1 MAGRLTKVKKSA
13 PATYEAALEQFLI
26 WKKAQG
32 ISEQTMKDY
41 REHVNRFFRR
51 YPEAGKPRDAEALE
65 KSAYDYLGEDG
76 IKPATYN
83 NRLVYLSTF
92 FNWCADKGMIDDN
105 PLLNFKKRKAE
116 GRIVNLDENVIR
128 ELLMSPDTSTY
139 TGLRDQA
146 LLLFFL
152 DTGIRPKEAFA
163 LLESDFNIRALE
175 VEVRQETAK
184 TKASRTLHFSP
195 ETAKVISELL
205 SVRPEEWEESVP
217 VFCTY
222 EGKALNRHTWGDRIE
237 FYCKKLGTH
246 IVPYD
251 LRHSFAIL
259 FLRQGGNALAL
270 QRMLGHV
277 TLEMTKRYVALTNN
291 DLKNQHTMASPI
303 KRLLP
308 SKKRM
313 VKLK

>member
-1 MAGRLTKVKKSA
+1 MSGRLTKVKKAA
-13 PATYEAALEQFLI
+13 PSTYGAALEQFLL

-41 REHVNRFFRR
+41 REHVNRFFKR
-51 YPEAGKPRDAEALE
+51 YPEAIQPQAAEALE
-65 KSAYDYLGEDG
+65 KSVYEYLGEDK

-92 FNWCADKGMIDDN
+92 FNWCVEKNMIQDN
-105 PLLNFKKRKAE
+105 PLLHFKKRKAE
-116 GRIVNLDENVIR
+116 SRIVNLDENVIR
-128 ELLMSPDTSTY
+128 ELLLIPDRNTY
-139 TGLRDQA
+139 TGLRDHT
-146 LLLFFL
+146 LMLFFL

-163 LLESDFNIRALE
+163 LLKADFSINTLE
-175 VEVRQETAK
+175 VIVRQETAK
-184 TKASRTLHFSP
+184 TKTSRTLHYSP
-195 ETAKVISELL
+195 ETADVISELL
-205 SVRPEEWEESVP
+205 SVRPQEWDDSVP

-222 EGKALNRHTWGDRIE
+222 EGNKLNRHSWGDRME
-237 FYCKKLGTH
+237 YYCTKLGTH

-251 LRHSFAIL
+251 LRHSFALL

-277 TLEMTKRYVALTNN
+277 DLTMTKRYVALTNN
-291 DLKNQHTMASPI
+291 DLKTQHSLASPI

-308 SKKRM
+308 SKKRL